1 MLDGGAEKKIA
12 ENNFNEVSQLIT
24 KKLGNISGSS
34 FLQTLDY
41 TYHLRGW
48 LGSVNN
54 PDNLGSDLFAY
65 RLYYDTTPSVAQSL
79 NKFNGNIVSMDW
91 RTKTPGIA
99 ERHRYDYS
107 YDGLNQLKSA
117 KKMRWIPECA
127 GSAPCNE
134 WTNYYEG
141 WSGNYSYD
149 LNGNIQTLNR
159 AGTTYY
165 NDDQLSYSYSG
176 NQIQSI
182 TDNASSTYKNNGFVD
197 GVNATEEYLYDAN
210 GNMYS
215 DLNKGITDI
224 TYNRMNLPEVITFSS
239 GNEIHYLYDAAG
251 SKLQKITYPAGGGQT
266 TTDYSGGFVYTNN
279 TVDFFAFSE
288 GRVRKVSGNW
298 QYEYDLKDHLG
309 NVRATFTNNNGTAT
323 LLQADSYYPF
333 GYKMPGLS
341 YQNGAENKFT
351 YNGKELEG
359 EFGLNWYHY
368 GVRYYDPVIGR
379 WWVTDPVD
387 QYSSPYSYVG
397 SNPIVFI
404 DPDGAEGCDF
414 YCNQRTG
421 ETIWVQ
427 NETAATIAFEGDIWV
442 NTKND
447 VEVIGGLLVQQ
458 IDMPVLTC
466 QGCSAAPNQTLVTL
480 GYKSLIDVKGMGA
493 VEPVYPVARAMEYYG
508 AARSVYSLARMGYNS
523 LKFSASAADN
533 VAVHGNS
540 LRSQR
545 STWGY
550 KLYENDGTFLKNGIT
565 SQIVAEKR
573 YTRSFMEGKHMVKR
587 LFPNRLEAYKWEYGQ
602 NQILRGPLNLNDH

>member
-1 MLDGGAEKKIA
+1 
-12 ENNFNEVSQLIT
+12 
-24 KKLGNISGSS
+24 
-34 FLQTLDY
+34 
-41 TYHLRGW
+41 
-48 LGSVNN
+48 
-54 PDNLGSDLFAY
+54 
-65 RLYYDTTPSVAQSL
+65 
-79 NKFNGNIVSMDW
+79 MDW

-117 KKMRWIPECA
+117 KKMRWIPSCQNN
-127 GSAPCNE
+127 CTE

-165 NDDQLSYSYSG
+165 NDDQLSYTYSG

-251 SKLQKITYPAGGGQT
+251 SKLQKITYPSSGGQT

-309 NVRATFTNNNGTAT
+309 NVRATFSNNNGTAT

-351 YNGKELEG
+351 YNGKELED
-359 EFGLNWYHY
+359 EFGLDWYHY
-368 GVRYYDPVIGR
+368 GARYYDPAVGR
-379 WWVTDPVD
+379 WWSVDPLD
-387 QYSSPYSYVG
+387 EFMSPYIYVG
-397 SNPIVFI
+397 NNPIMLV
-404 DPDGAEGCDF
+404 DPDGMMSDDPPGTCIGLSCMSGEAMSRMFDQASSMLDMNNENGLFANSVGFLSDF
-414 YCNQRTG
+414 STNAGYL
-421 ETIWVQ
+421 
-427 NETAATIAFEGDIWV
+427 TAATSKIVSSAMYYDKGRIFTTFLRYRPTFSVQFRSTSVQKFVGI
-442 NTKND
+442 T
-447 VEVIGGLLVQQ
+447 GGLGTTFGFL
-458 IDMPVLTC
+458 
-466 QGCSAAPNQTLVTL
+466 
-480 GYKSLIDVKGMGA
+480 
-493 VEPVYPVARAMEYYG
+493 
-508 AARSVYSLARMGYNS
+508 SLASTGVGVSQGYI
-523 LKFSASAADN
+523 
-533 VAVHGNS
+533 
-540 LRSQR
+540 SQSQGIGDGIFGGISMLGWAGSMI
-545 STWGY
+545 STGY
-550 KLYENDGTFLKNGIT
+550 FIPKTMYENNIFPFRNSRGRSMYPEEIFGDRTPAESWMLLKKYSWLGD
-565 SQIVAEKR
+565 V
-573 YTRSFMEGKHMVKR
+573 F
-587 LFPNRLEAYKWEYGQ
+587 
-602 NQILRGPLNLNDH
+602 DD